1 MRLLTTR
8 NTPAKIAIGAVAAM
22 AAVGVAGCSGGSSK
36 PNAAAA
42 LTAATTTGTSTGPT
56 INVAGHGEVEGTPDV
71 MTVTMGVQTTDPSAQ
86 AALQRNNQHA
96 AALIAALKQEGVA
109 AKDIQTVD
117 LNVSPNFDKNF
128 HVTGYSASNTVSAKL
143 RDLSKAGEVI
153 DAAALTAGEDVRL
166 QGVSFS
172 IDNTSALVAKARA
185 DAIKDALAP
194 GKQLAGAAGVKLGS
208 IRTIDD
214 TGTQG
219 TQPQPFGLASGSLR
233 DQVASVPVEPGSQQ
247 LSVDVVVVFDI
258 TS

>member
-1 MRLLTTR
+1 MRGLMGNRPGKT
-8 NTPAKIAIGAVAAM
+8 AIAGAAM
-22 AAVGVAGCSGGSSK
+22 IAAVGVGGCGGGSSK
-36 PNAAAA
+36 PAASAA
-42 LTAATTTGTSTGPT
+42 LTAAATPASNTSGPT

-71 MTVTMGVQTTDPSAQ
+71 MTVTMGVQTSDPSAQ
-86 AALQRNNQHA
+86 AALQRNNEHA
-96 AALIAALKQEGVA
+96 AALIAALKKQGVA
-109 AKDIQTVD
+109 EKDIQTVD

-185 DAIKDALAP
+185 DAIKDALAQ
-194 GKQLAGAAGVKLGS
+194 GRQLAGAAGVKLGS

-214 TGTQG
+214 TGSQVP
-219 TQPQPFGLASGSLR
+219 QPQSFGLAAGSLR
-233 DQVASVPVEPGSQQ
+233 DQAANVPVEAGSQQ

-258 TS
+258 SS

>member
-1 MRLLTTR
+1 MSVLTKT
-8 NTPAKIAIGAVAAM
+8 AIGGVAAL
-22 AAVGVAGCSGGSSK
+22 AALGAAGCSSGSSK
-36 PNAAAA
+36 TATSAA
-42 LTAATTTGTSTGPT
+42 LTAATTTGVTPGPT
-56 INVAGHGEVEGTPDV
+56 INVAGHGKVEGTPDV
-71 MTVTMGVQTTDPSAQ
+71 MTVTMGVQTIDPSAQ

-96 AALIAALKQEGVA
+96 TALIAALKARGVA

-128 HVTGYSASNTVSAKL
+128 HVTGYSASNTVTAKL
-143 RDLSKAGEVI
+143 RDLAKAGEVI

-185 DAIKDALAP
+185 DAIKDALAQ
-194 GKQLAGAAGVKLGS
+194 GKQLASAAQVTLGP

-214 TGTQG
+214 TGTRLP
-219 TQPQPFGLASGSLR
+219 QPQYAFGASSAR
-233 DQVASVPVEPGSQQ
+233 QAAADIAVEPGSQE
-247 LSVDVVVVFDI
+247 LSVDVTVVFDI

>member
-1 MRLLTTR
+1 V
-8 NTPAKIAIGAVAAM
+8 AAAIAIV
-22 AAVGVAGCSGGSSK
+22 AAVGIGLAGCSSNSK
-36 PNAAAA
+36 PAATAA
-42 LTAATTTGTSTGPT
+42 LTAATAPSSTPGPS

-71 MTVTMGVQTTDPSAQ
+71 MTVTMGVQSNDPSAQ
-86 AALQRNNQHA
+86 AALQRNNEHA
-96 AALIAALKQEGVA
+96 AALVAALKAQGVA

-117 LNVSPNFDKNF
+117 LNVSPTFDKNF

-143 RDLSKAGEVI
+143 RNLAKAGQVI
-153 DAAALTAGEDVRL
+153 DAAALTAGQDVRL

-185 DAIKDALAP
+185 DAIKDALAQ

-214 TGTQG
+214 TGTQLP
-219 TQPQPFGLASGSLR
+219 QPQAFSSSGLVR
-233 DQVASVPVEPGSQQ
+233 DAANSVPLEAGSQQ

-258 TS
+258 AS